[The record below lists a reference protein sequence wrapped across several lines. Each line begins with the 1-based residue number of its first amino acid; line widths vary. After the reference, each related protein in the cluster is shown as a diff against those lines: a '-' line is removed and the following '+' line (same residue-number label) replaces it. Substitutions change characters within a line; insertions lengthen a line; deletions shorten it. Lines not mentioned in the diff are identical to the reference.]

1 MVLEED
7 LIILLKELIAAPIE
21 SSSLIIA
28 DPFNDIDRDFLLK
41 EVIGLANAEVEGP
54 RYILFGVNPSGV
66 EGSSVVGVSP
76 EAMTQL
82 KRSCRLVSAF
92 VDPGLDLAFMFDS
105 INGKLGGALEIDG
118 CNFGPYFLAED
129 LSDEL
134 QRGACWRREGRDLV
148 PIERSALMSG
158 GMAIASEETPEPEQD
173 AGDVHLSIGFESD
186 AELDFLE
193 VDVADTSDPPFSNES
208 GGAGKT
214 GQTPLDFTQT
224 MVGKLLE
231 KAAKRRES
239 DSPEDR
245 PDSSPDTGATD
256 SQALSMQVA
265 ESARKHYYLEERAA
279 RIEIFLRN
287 HSSFDVN
294 DLTVEIGFPR
304 VPGFEIAHRLY
315 PNPFDKSSQQAL
327 RNLRYPE
334 VSLKD
339 QATIVSARIDSLSS
353 ASSCP
358 LFRTPLRIAVGPE
371 SLGRKIALDY
381 RVKDSTGQQLIAG
394 RLKMRLGSLSAKA
407 AGQAEEREHK
417 RNVDEQAP
425 TE

>member
-105 INGKLGGALEIDG
+105 INGKLVGALEIDG

-173 AGDVHLSIGFESD
+173 AGDVHL
-186 AELDFLE
+186 
-193 VDVADTSDPPFSNES
+193 
-208 GGAGKT
+208 
-214 GQTPLDFTQT
+214 
-224 MVGKLLE
+224 
-231 KAAKRRES
+231 
-239 DSPEDR
+239 
-245 PDSSPDTGATD
+245 
-256 SQALSMQVA
+256 
-265 ESARKHYYLEERAA
+265 
-279 RIEIFLRN
+279 
-287 HSSFDVN
+287 
-294 DLTVEIGFPR
+294 
-304 VPGFEIAHRLY
+304 
-315 PNPFDKSSQQAL
+315 
-327 RNLRYPE
+327 
-334 VSLKD
+334 
-339 QATIVSARIDSLSS
+339 
-353 ASSCP
+353 
-358 LFRTPLRIAVGPE
+358 
-371 SLGRKIALDY
+371 
-381 RVKDSTGQQLIAG
+381 
-394 RLKMRLGSLSAKA
+394 
-407 AGQAEEREHK
+407 
-417 RNVDEQAP
+417 
-425 TE
+425 